1 MKFPYLECNVVE
13 ELDEEH
19 GLKYGSN
26 LLHSGTFAIAPDF
39 KVNGLDGL
47 ELTGL
52 SRSNKFG
59 LLVKFSLTSTN
70 LGFVSPYNISS
81 LVSVSY
87 ICTERLRSVKITPTY
102 VDMSFYDLK

>member
-1 MKFPYLECNVVE
+1 MKFPYLECVVE
-13 ELDEEH
+13 ELDEER

-39 KVNGLDGL
+39 NINGLDGL
-47 ELTGL
+47 EWTGL

-59 LLVKFSLTSTN
+59 LLVNFSLTSTN
-70 LGFVSPYNISS
+70 LGSVPPYNISS

-87 ICTERLRSVKITPTY
+87 IICTDRLRSAKITPTY
-102 VDMSFYDLK
+102 MDMSYLL